1 MIDKAEEHA
10 IPLPSALIFYAKQPD
25 LLQKR
30 LHLQYIVGAAVDHLL
45 GEGKYLG
52 IRMLAAVHVFI
63 SQDHSSGISL
73 DHHSGNFRIDISEA
87 KLPPGCGY
95 CHKFCRRI
103 NIPYIPAAA
112 CGNTVGVCFDLIV
125 FPKLGL
131 QIQPQCML
139 HIRPQS
145 RANADLTHLRGFY
158 NGGKQF
164 LIIVHVYHLGIII
177 CRIASVY
184 AQLYKFSIKWLV
196 RKVIAM
202 CAIAGVFRLD
212 LTEKAQRKMLNT
224 MVRRGPD
231 EEGVLRRREAVLLHR
246 RLSVIDPEGGQ
257 QPMAL
262 EYGGKEY
269 CIVYN
274 GELYNT
280 PELRKELLA
289 LGHVFKDHSDTEV
302 VLHSFAQFGPG
313 CLDKF
318 NGIFAFAVY
327 VPQEDRL
334 FLARDRMGV
343 KPLFYARVGNGLVFA
358 SEIKTILAYPGFTP
372 VLDEQG
378 ACELLLLGP
387 GRTPGSGVLQGIYE
401 IEPGCCGEVSD
412 ALRIRRYWR
421 LIDREHTHGF
431 EETVEHVSFLVRD
444 AIRRQLVSDVPL
456 GTFLSGGLD
465 SSIISAVA
473 AQEYSCQGK
482 RLDTFSIDYDQSE
495 KYFTPNKFQ
504 PTCDNDYIG
513 IMADHIHAKRHTTVL
528 TPQQL
533 SDALEEA
540 TDARDLPGMAD
551 VDFSLLQFCREIR
564 KHVTVA
570 LSGECADEI
579 FGGYPWFRDPKV
591 RAVDGFPWAQ
601 NTAQRAAFLSPE
613 LAQKVDAY
621 AFVSDRYRQT
631 LLETDVLPGTSP
643 QEKRMKEM
651 VNLNYRWFMQTLL
664 DRKDRMS
671 MYSGLE
677 VRVPFCDYRI
687 AEYLYGVPW
696 EFKDWQGREKG
707 LLRKAVEDLLPES
720 ILYRKK
726 SPYPK
731 TYDPQY
737 LRLMEARLQD
747 LLQRK
752 DAPIFALV
760 EPEAL
765 HLLLTMDHPWPWY
778 GQLMRRPQTIAYM
791 LQLNY
796 WLASLGV
803 SIRF

>member
-1 MIDKAEEHA
+1 MIDKAEEWR
-10 IPLPSALIFYAKQPD
+10 IPLPGALIFYAVCLG
-25 LLQKR
+25 LLQKW
-30 LHLQYIVGAAVDHLL
+30 LHLQYIVCAAVDHLL
-45 GEGKYLG
+45 SQGKYLAVR
-52 IRMLAAVHVFI
+52 ILAAVHI
-63 SQDHSSGISL
+63 LIGQDHAPGIAL
-73 DHHSGNFRIDISEA
+73 DHHGGNFGIYIPEA
-87 KLPPGCGY
+87 QLSLCCGF
-95 CHKFCRRI
+95 CHKLNGRV
-103 NIPYIPAAA
+103 NIPYIPAPAGSDA
-112 CGNTVGVCFDLIV
+112 VGICLDLIV
-125 FPKLGL
+125 FPKLRL
-131 QIQPQCML
+131 QIQPQGML
-139 HIRPQS
+139 HIRPQGCPN
-145 RANADLTHLRGFY
+145 ANLAHLRRFH
-158 NGGKQF
+158 NGGKQ
-164 LIIVHVYHLGIII
+164 LLVVVHVSHLAIII
-177 CRIASVY
+177 CQIENIY
-184 AQLYKFSIKWLV
+184 ARLSNIRIKWLV

-202 CAIAGVFRLD
+202 CAIAGVFRLE
-212 LTEKAQRKMLNT
+212 LTEAAQRKMLNT

-231 EEGVLRRREAVLLHR
+231 EEGVLRRNGAVLLHR
-246 RLSVIDPEGGQ
+246 RLSVIDPEGGH
-257 QPMAL
+257 QPMVL
-262 EYGGKEY
+262 EFGGEEY

-280 PELRKELLA
+280 KQLRAELQA
-289 LGHVFKDHSDTEV
+289 LGHRFEGHSDTEV
-302 VLHSFAQFGPG
+302 VLHCFAQYREA

-327 VPQEDRL
+327 IPKENLL

-343 KPLFYARVGNGLVFA
+343 KPLFYARVGKGLVFA
-358 SEIKTILAYPGFTP
+358 SEIKTILAYPGFETI
-372 VLDEQG
+372 LDEQG

-401 IEPGCCGEVSD
+401 IEPGCCAEISD

-421 LIDREHTHGF
+421 LTDREHTDSF
-431 EETVEHVSFLVRD
+431 EETVEQVSFFVRD

-473 AQEYSCQGK
+473 AQEFARQG
-482 RLDTFSIDYDQSE
+482 RVLDTFSVDYDQSA

-504 PTCDNDYIG
+504 PTCDNDYIH
-513 IMADHIHAKRHTTVL
+513 IMADHIHARQHTTVL

-540 TDARDLPGMAD
+540 TLARDLPGMAD
-551 VDFSLLQFCREIR
+551 VDFSLLQFCKEIR
-564 KHVTVA
+564 KEVTVA

-591 RAVDGFPWAQ
+591 RSVEGFPWAQ

-613 LAQKVDAY
+613 LAQSVDAY
-621 AFVSDRYRQT
+621 AFVADRYRQT
-631 LLETDVLPGTSP
+631 LLETDILPGTSS

-707 LLRKAVEDLLPES
+707 LLRKAVEDLLPQQ

-731 TYDPQY
+731 TYDPKY
-737 LRLMEARLQD
+737 LQLMEARLRD

-752 DAPIFALV
+752 EAPIFALV
-760 EPEAL
+760 DRKVL
-765 HLLLTMDHPWPWY
+765 GGLLTQEHPWPWY

-791 LQLNY
+791 LQLNC
-796 WLASLGV
+796 WLEALGV
-803 SIRF
+803 SLRF